1 MSSLNNVQTLRCL
14 HCMKE
19 IQSSPVDPGQM
30 LIHIQQDHPE
40 IFAVAK
46 EKMKHLHEM
55 VSKKG
60 LLKNSKETVL
70 SETQLTKAAVQC
82 K

>member
-1 MSSLNNVQTLRCL
+1 
-14 HCMKE
+14 
-19 IQSSPVDPGQM
+19 M